1 MHQVTHLV
9 LRNLVKILRGIV
21 IAEKRPK
28 LRARKDIWPE
38 RLTSRTFSIIYCF
51 RAFCSCFVGE
61 GKDGKKDIVIY
72 FFLLA
77 EFSRVSDPVANT
89 VIWSN
94 CKHRNGDGEMPRGVK
109 TDALTTKA
117 IKLLKDELTAL
128 ELATLFKVPRR
139 TIYDVVR
146 RIEQREWEER
156 IVEEERI
163 RREVERRLRE
173 KAEVEQDRVERDDGS
188 LSVSTL
194 REGWERASRNIR
206 RFRS

>member
-1 MHQVTHLV
+1 
-9 LRNLVKILRGIV
+9 
-21 IAEKRPK
+21 
-28 LRARKDIWPE
+28 
-38 RLTSRTFSIIYCF
+38 
-51 RAFCSCFVGE
+51 
-61 GKDGKKDIVIY
+61 
-72 FFLLA
+72 
-77 EFSRVSDPVANT
+77 
-89 VIWSN
+89 
-94 CKHRNGDGEMPRGVK
+94 MPRGVK

-173 KAEVEQDRVERDDGS
+173 KAEVEQERLEQDRLERDDGN
-188 LSVSTL
+188 LSVATL
-194 REGWERASRNIR
+194 REGWERPSPHIR